1 MRIDCRN
8 MNVDKAIRI
17 LRRRLDRDGLKERI
31 RELEYYEK
39 PNWKRKRKKAAAVK
53 RQQKIHREETKY
65 LVRKRRRKLPK
76 PTKRST

>member
-1 MRIDCRN
+1 

>member
-1 MRIDCRN
+1 

-76 PTKRST
+76 PTKRNT

>member
-1 MRIDCRN
+1 

-39 PNWKRKRKKAAAVK
+39 PTAKRKRKKAAAVK

-76 PTKRST
+76 PTKRNT

>member
-1 MRIDCRN
+1 

-39 PNWKRKRKKAAAVK
+39 PTAKRKR
-53 RQQKIHREETKY
+53 
-65 LVRKRRRKLPK
+65 RKLLQSK
-76 PTKRST
+76 DNKKFTERKLNTS

>member
-1 MRIDCRN
+1 MRIDCKN

>member
-1 MRIDCRN
+1 MKIDCKN

-76 PTKRST
+76 ATKRST